1 MNLGNYYSHKSVK
14 LQDSYIVTIHN
25 LKQRHFLNH
34 QNGVKEDTVWDENG
48 NIGEIF
54 GDPDDHLIEL
64 FTCIAVELPS
74 YKYKIEKHQTGNTYH
89 KIVLP
94 DYSANPTFSLTLAET
109 DMYDIDELLKFIIR
123 RNVKHAGLDD
133 MEYVDNGWVD
143 VITVDVLNNDLNKKV
158 LRYQFGFCRLV
169 DYSIYDLS
177 YNTNDLPTY
186 KLTFA
191 FESYKKIYEPDVAA
205 DGYDP
210 NSIFEETRN
219 RYRFMSDEYN
229 TIADRKDRKVV
240 KGSKESGFKKDL
252 VKTELAKTEQAKTEE
267 AEKPKTTKKKSK
279 KKAKKG
285 K

>member
-34 QNGVKEDTVWDENG
+34 QKGVKEDTAWDANG

-94 DYSANPTFSLTLAET
+94 DYSANLTFSLTLAET

-123 RNVKHAGLDD
+123 RNVKRAGLDD

-143 VITVDVLNNDLNKKV
+143 VITVDILNNDLNKKV

-169 DYSIYDLS
+169 DYTIYDLS

-191 FESYKKIYEPDVAA
+191 FESFKKIYEPDVAA

-229 TIADRKDRKVV
+229 TIADRKADKAT
-240 KGSKESGFKKDL
+240 KAFGFKGEE
-252 VKTELAKTEQAKTEE
+252 ELTKNEQAKTEQAKTEE
-267 AEKPKTTKKKSK
+267 AEKPKTAKKTS